1 MHLAPASTPARRRGA
16 LGAALMAA
24 LALGGCAG
32 SDSHPSALAPAVPI
46 ALAPGQVDG
55 WSRAEI
61 DAFLH
66 GSMGAEVFPE
76 RMLRAFIA
84 VNPDLFPRADLSSF
98 GLIPDPAFGWP
109 IGFSRRPVDHLGELI
124 SVGVNCAACHVADV
138 VPAGGGAPVRVLG
151 ATSHFDAE
159 AFFGAVTVASFRAA
173 TPEGMQRYLAAYMA
187 AGEPSLAS
195 ADARQLVERAW
206 RPKAAAMVALIAT
219 DPAGA
224 AGVAPGALHEIE
236 PADLRLSRAALE
248 VGADLEPRV
257 RGHLRLFHNVRAAL
271 HIPDRPPSVLPP
283 ASGPGRNDAFGLL
296 SAALF
301 AAPQP
306 YAPVKFGMVWNL
318 ETRRWVHWDGNTQS
332 PMGRNVLAA
341 LGLGAPLA
349 GNRALLDVAAVARQ
363 TELSE
368 RIRAPRY
375 PFAVDEGAAARGAVT
390 FAARCAS
397 CHEGAESD
405 ARVHSV
411 AAVGTDPRR
420 ADAFTD
426 AEAQRLN
433 AFLARLEAPGYRPPS
448 TPGLRATGG
457 YWAPTLAGVW
467 ARAPYLHNGSV
478 RTLAELLGEP
488 AQRAATF
495 RRGTARYDTARLG
508 YLDEGPYVLD
518 TRTPGN
524 SSGGHTA
531 GADLPGEAKRDLL
544 EYLKTR

>member
-1 MHLAPASTPARRRGA
+1 MPTRLRGA
-16 LGAALMAA
+16 LGAALVAA
-24 LALGGCAG
+24 LALVGCAR
-32 SDSHPSALAPAVPI
+32 SDARPSALARGAPI
-46 ALAPGQVDG
+46 ALASGQVDG

-66 GSMGAEVFPE
+66 GSMGAEVLPE

-109 IGFSRRPVDHLGELI
+109 IGFSRRPVDHLGELT

-138 VPAGGGAPVRVLG
+138 VPASGGAPVRVLG
-151 ATSHFDAE
+151 ATSHFDTE
-159 AFFGAVTVASFRAA
+159 AFFGAVTVATFRAA
-173 TPEGMQRYLAAYMA
+173 SPEGMQKYLAAYMVT
-187 AGEPSLAS
+187 GEPSLAP
-195 ADARQLVERAW
+195 ADARQLVKAAW
-206 RPKAAAMVALIAT
+206 RPKAAVLAALIAA
-219 DPAGA
+219 DPMGA
-224 AGVAPGALHEIE
+224 AGVAPGALHELE

-271 HIPDRPPSVLPP
+271 HIPDQPPGVLPP

-296 SAALF
+296 SLALLGV
-301 AAPQP
+301 PRP
-306 YAPVKFGMVWNL
+306 YAPVKYGVAWNL
-318 ETRRWVHWDGNTQS
+318 ADRRWVHWDGNTQS
-332 PMGRNVLAA
+332 PMDRNVLAA
-341 LGLGAPLA
+341 LGLGAPLT

-375 PFAVDEGAAARGAVT
+375 PFAVDAAAAGRGAVT
-390 FAARCAS
+390 FGARCAS

-405 ARVHSV
+405 TRLQT
-411 AAVGTDPRR
+411 AAAIGTDPRR
-420 ADAFTD
+420 AEAFTD

-478 RTLAELLGEP
+478 RTLAELLSEP
-488 AQRAATF
+488 TQRAATF
-495 RRGTARYDTARLG
+495 RRGTARYDTTRLG

-531 GADLPGEAKRDLL
+531 GVDLPAAAKRDLL